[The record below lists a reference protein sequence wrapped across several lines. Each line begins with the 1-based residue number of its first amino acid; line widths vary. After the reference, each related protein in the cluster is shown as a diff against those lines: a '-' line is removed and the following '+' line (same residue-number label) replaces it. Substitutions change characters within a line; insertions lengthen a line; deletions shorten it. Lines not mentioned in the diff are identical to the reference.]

1 MLTLL
6 WTFPL
11 LVLTSPLAA
20 LARDTT
26 SILPMNLGQAYT
38 GSLTPSPS
46 NPHGEVC
53 YKLALNPDTRI
64 TLNVKTSGVGIVKF
78 AIYDKARSLRFF
90 HNHVNNKP
98 QSAGDAPTD
107 SRFGFPAIG
116 DASQLCLT
124 TSNSNRSQQYDLTV
138 TGKPQRKAKSRLKLR
153 SVAVTPVMA
162 PRSKPP
168 ADIPTVTQQIPPV
181 ITSQVPPLP
190 ITVEPQ
196 RQVRNEPFCYVG
208 TWQITDLSA
217 YWLPT
222 IQNFTQAEI
231 SDRQMLGYAKVT
243 MTKDGYAQFEA
254 IDLEQQYT
262 LKSKETGTK
271 IDKIGLNLAG
281 NTRAKFQINP
291 DDTVTF
297 NSQDYRRLTTKL
309 NLGSSLQ
316 LTGERLFTFFGDRE
330 IQPSKLPY
338 SCLDR
343 DNMILKVPLPT
354 GQKLIPISLKRIG

>member
-1 MLTLL
+1 VLTIL
-6 WTFPL
+6 WTLPL
-11 LVLTSPLAA
+11 LVLTSPLAV

-26 SILPMNLGQAYT
+26 SILPINLGQAYT

-53 YKLALNPDTRI
+53 YKLALNPNTRI
-64 TLNVKTSGVGIVKF
+64 TLNVKTSGIGIIKF
-78 AIYDKARSLRFF
+78 AVYDKARSLRFF

-98 QSAGDAPTD
+98 QSAGDALTD
-107 SRFGFPAIG
+107 SKFSFPAIG

-124 TSNSNRSQQYDLTV
+124 TSNSNRTQKYDLTV
-138 TGKPQRKAKSRLKLR
+138 SGKPQRKAKSRLKLR
-153 SVAVTPVMA
+153 SVAVIPPTA
-162 PRSKPP
+162 PRSKPL
-168 ADIPTVTQQIPPV
+168 ADIPTVTQQIPPPV
-181 ITSQVPPLP
+181 TPQVPT
-190 ITVEPQ
+190 TVEPQ
-196 RQVRNEPFCYVG
+196 RQARNEPFCYVG
-208 TWQITDLSA
+208 TWQIIDLSA

-222 IQNFTQAEI
+222 IQNLTQAEI
-231 SDRQMLGYAKVT
+231 GDRQMLGYAKVT

-271 IDKIGLNLAG
+271 IDKLGLNLAG
-281 NTRAKFQINP
+281 NTKAKFQTNP
-291 DDTVTF
+291 DDTITF

-316 LTGERLFTFFGDRE
+316 LTGDRLFTFFGDKD

-354 GQKLIPISLKRIG
+354 GQKLVPISLKRIG